1 MSAVDESIVREYFE
15 AHGFLVCQRRKY
27 VVQARQKAAAE
38 EISLIVVNPQA
49 VAGVVPAQFELGAG
63 TLPQVSRAIV
73 AVKGWHTEIFAP
85 SVLAHQPK
93 IFRFV
98 EQRVVDEARKL
109 VGGDGLLKLLVIPG
123 LPRDAKSRAKSI
135 ELLRAKGVDGVIS
148 FREIL
153 SDLIGRVHT
162 NRNYQKSDL
171 LQTLRLLKNY
181 GLLRE
186 PQMELKLRSRKV
198 KTENDLGSRKDAK
211 AQSTA

>member
-1 MSAVDESIVREYFE
+1 MKASCANISRRTD
-15 AHGFLVCQRRKY
+15 FLCASGGSKN
-27 VVQARQKAAAE
+27 ADE
-38 EISLIVVNPQA
+38 EINRVVLNPQ
-49 VAGVVPAQFELGAG
+49 VALATAPSEFEITAATLG
-63 TLPQVSRAIV
+63 QVSRAIV
-73 AVKGWHTEIFAP
+73 AVKGWHTEVFGP
-85 SVLAHQPK
+85 GLLTHQPK

-98 EQRVVDEARKL
+98 EAKAVEEAKKL
-109 VGGDGLLKLLVIPG
+109 VGSDGLLKILVVPG
-123 LPRDAKSRAKSI
+123 LPREVKTRERSI

-186 PQMELKLRSRKV
+186 PQLELKL
-198 KTENDLGSRKDAK
+198 KTKRR
-211 AQSTA
+211 